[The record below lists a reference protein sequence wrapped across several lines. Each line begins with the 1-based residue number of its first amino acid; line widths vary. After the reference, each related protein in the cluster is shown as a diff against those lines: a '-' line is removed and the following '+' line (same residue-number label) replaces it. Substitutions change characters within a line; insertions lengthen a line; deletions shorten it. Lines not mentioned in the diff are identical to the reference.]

1 MKKSELREYI
11 HSIYPNL
18 DESSIDAILLHATY
32 LTGTKGTKL
41 ISEGKR
47 HHYFYL
53 ILEGSVKSYYQKD
66 SKEVCLWFAFENEV
80 VSTIKT
86 FEGKPS
92 NETIEL
98 LADSN
103 LIRFKTEPIKELAQ
117 IDLSISHWVIE
128 LITDHAVFLEERLY
142 GLQFMTSQ
150 ERYKTLIRVAPE
162 ILQKVSLTDIASFLG
177 VSRET
182 LSRIR
187 AKK

>member
-1 MKKSELREYI
+1 MNKSAIREYI
-11 HSIYPNL
+11 SSVFPNL
-18 DESSIDAILLHATY
+18 DEQSIDKIAKHSNY
-32 LTGTKGTKL
+32 QKYTKGTAL
-41 ISEGKR
+41 IAEGKR

-53 ILEGSVKSYYQKD
+53 LLDGGVKSYYLKD
-66 SKEVCLWFAFENEV
+66 SKEVCLWFAFENEI

-86 FEGKPS
+86 FEGEPS

-98 LADSN
+98 LQNSK

-117 IDLSISHWVIE
+117 FDLSISQWIIE
-128 LITDHAVFLEERLY
+128 LITDHAVFLEQRLY
-142 GLQFMTSQ
+142 GLQFMNSE
-150 ERYKTLIRVAPE
+150 ERYKTLIKVAPE

-187 AKK
+187 AKN